1 MTTGFRHEKRSMRRS
16 CNSNLKERKLK
27 HSIRKSFLVA
37 AVMGLMASPA
47 IAAQDHGHGSA
58 HGAGHGMSRDMAEM
72 MKEMD
77 RQMADTSAFGRKG
90 EVSKVTRTVNI
101 EASEIRF
108 DTAKLDFKV
117 GETIRFVIVN
127 NGEQPHEFTIGD
139 ATHKETAREMMRH
152 MIEMG
157 MDPVATEHAAM
168 HASAGNT
175 VTLDAGETKELVWTF
190 TEAGS
195 FEFSCN
201 LIGHSE
207 VGMKGGIVVN

>member
-1 MTTGFRHEKRSMRRS
+1 M
-16 CNSNLKERKLK
+16 K

-37 AVMGLMASPA
+37 AVMGLTVSPA
-47 IAAQDHGHGSA
+47 IAAQDHGHGSV
-58 HGAGHGMSRDMAEM
+58 HGAGHGMSQDMAEM

-90 EVSKVTRTVNI
+90 DISKVTRTVII

-108 DTAKLDFKV
+108 DTAELDFKV

-139 ATHKETAREMMRH
+139 AAYQERARQAMAH

-157 MDPVATEHAAM
+157 MDPVTPEHAAM

-175 VTLDAGETKELVWTF
+175 VTLDVGDTKEIVWTF
-190 TEAGS
+190 TETGS